1 MTEIN
6 NKSTISS
13 GRRSL
18 VLAAGVAALAGIGV
32 GWWRLRDQRL
42 PMETERVL
50 WSAEFDQ
57 LDGQVLSLANLK
69 GRPLVINFWAT
80 WCPPCVE
87 EMPLLDAFYRENRDK
102 RWQMIGLAIDQPSRV
117 RQFLNQYPVSYPIAL
132 AGLDGSELMR
142 ALGNEAGALPYT
154 VVLNA
159 KGEVTSRVLGRF
171 EPSILRTLI
180 DTALKG

>member
-1 MTEIN
+1 M
-6 NKSTISS
+6 NK
-13 GRRSL
+13 RRQWL
-18 VLAAGVAALAGIGV
+18 LTAAAGAVGLGAALA
-32 GWWRLRDQRL
+32 WQWRRL
-42 PMETERVL
+42 SPPIPPAGLAQL
-50 WSAEFDQ
+50 WSSQWQGPENQDIAMNRFQ
-57 LDGQVLSLANLK
+57 GQA
-69 GRPLVINFWAT
+69 LVVNFWAT

-159 KGEVTSRVLGRF
+159 KGEVHSTRLGRLS
-171 EPSILRTLI
+171 EAEIKAWAEIKL
-180 DTALKG
+180 